1 MRPWLALGALG
12 IAFGGASATLAA
24 PTIDIRG
31 VAARVTI
38 IPEIRS
44 DIGVAIAH
52 ANARLPI
59 RERRLGDHTYLTGDV
74 VRQVHG
80 CSIVGGHQVVSVWGR
95 GDVPYEQLP
104 QLVIRTPMDVRVG
117 ASEAVFGDIGRS
129 SSVDFTNQGCG
140 SWTIADVQ
148 GRLRLNQ
155 AGSGDVRVGSAGPSD
170 LSVVGSGDIVA
181 GEIHGGLKA
190 ISSSSGNVTVAA
202 VTGPVD
208 ARVAGAGNIVLSTG
222 TVTDMTASIAGSGSV
237 SLDGVADS
245 LHAMIAGSG
254 DVSVAKVLGP
264 VVRQVFGS
272 GAVHVNRKAG
282 AGRWGAPR
290 SPIHPRL
297 GRL

>member
-12 IAFGGASATLAA
+12 IAFGSASAALSA

-38 IPEIRS
+38 IPEARS
-44 DIGVAIAH
+44 DIGVTIAH
-52 ANARLPI
+52 ADARLPI
-59 RERRLGDHTYLTGDV
+59 RENRLGDHTYLTGDV
-74 VRQVHG
+74 SRQVHG
-80 CSIVGGHQVVSVWGR
+80 CSVVGGHQVVSIWGR
-95 GDVPYEQLP
+95 GDIPYDQLP

-117 ASEAVFGDIGRS
+117 AGEAVFGEIGRS

-155 AGSGDVRVGSAGPSD
+155 AGSGDVRAGSAGASD

-208 ARVAGAGNIVLSTG
+208 ARVAGAGSIVLTAG
-222 TVTDMTASIAGSGSV
+222 RVTAMTASIAGSGSV
-237 SLDGVADS
+237 SFDGIADS
-245 LHAMIAGSG
+245 LHATIAGSG

-272 GAVHVNRKAG
+272 GAVRVNRKVG
-282 AGRWGAPR
+282 VGRWGPPR
-290 SPIHPRL
+290 SVIHPRV